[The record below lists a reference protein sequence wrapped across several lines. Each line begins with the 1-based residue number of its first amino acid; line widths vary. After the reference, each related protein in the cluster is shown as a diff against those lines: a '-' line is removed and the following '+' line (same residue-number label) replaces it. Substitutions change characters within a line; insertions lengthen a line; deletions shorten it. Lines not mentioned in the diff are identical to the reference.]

1 MPSLT
6 LEVIFC
12 CSLHSRTELPLAI
25 VSRLERKGK
34 FLQLILHSLT
44 LDNEGDT
51 GALAVLAACVMS
63 VHILLLWA
71 RRDLKAIHRLMIKD
85 EGFADHDPAAALS
98 WLMQACH
105 PYEFC
110 IGEGHRKEDRG
121 SSSSGLQP
129 GSSLSAGGSSSS
141 FNDASSEG
149 TWDNGGLQE
158 GTSCLLWVV
167 LHSLCWRISR
177 ALLTPSDS
185 LSSPFPSVP
194 EVEHSSAVQGS
205 ADSRHLPDRVGGGAD
220 GAVSSPM
227 HGARQVCV
235 PLCVPLCVCVCAFFY
250 YLSRCICRSSRVQT
264 LECVC

>member
-6 LEVIFC
+6 LEGLFV

-110 IGEGHRKEDRG
+110 IGEGHRKEDRRP
-121 SSSSGLQP
+121 SSSYLQP
-129 GSSLSAGGSSSS
+129 SSSPSAGGSCSSL
-141 FNDASSEG
+141 NDASSDG

-158 GTSCLLWVV
+158 GTSCVLWVV

-177 ALLTPSDS
+177 ALLTPNDPP
-185 LSSPFPSVP
+185 SSPFPFSEEERSSV
-194 EVEHSSAVQGS
+194 VHGHG
-205 ADSRHLPDRVGGGAD
+205 DSRKQRHQRVGGGGD

-227 HGARQVCV
+227 HGAKQVCV
-235 PLCVPLCVCVCAFFY
+235 VCGVCACVCVRLY
-250 YLSRCICRSSRVQT
+250 VCICP
-264 LECVC
+264 